1 MRFDQR
7 LAVVTVSALFPFT
20 RVLEQHGETGVI
32 LPTSYFRPSM
42 LQLRVKRTADANWMK
57 LFGLKN
63 QTRIKNF
70 RKNTTGVK
78 DQYRE
83 TEKA

>member
-1 MRFDQR
+1 MVREKRPWTQQKISKTTKQDVVKQRFN
-7 LAVVTVSALFPFT
+7 VSNIT
-20 RVLEQHGETGVI
+20 
-32 LPTSYFRPSM
+32 M

-83 TEKA
+83 TEKAWG